1 MLFTAGQPQSECP
14 AHTWAMAPLPRAP
27 WAEVVEPWMGWL
39 GTLDEAFTCF
49 LFFFFKMSIGFCRLP
64 QWLSGKE
71 SACNAGDAASI
82 PASGRSLEEGMA
94 TIPVFLPGE
103 SRGQRSLVGDSPQRR
118 KESDTTE
125 AREQGRMQGS
135 AWFSLTSLLI
145 YLSIFGCAGSSLL
158 PGLCLVATWGLLP
171 SGSA

>member
-82 PASGRSLEEGMA
+82 PASGRSPGGGHGNHSSILAWRIPWTEELGGRQSTA
-94 TIPVFLPGE
+94 
-103 SRGQRSLVGDSPQRR
+103 SQRVRHDR
-118 KESDTTE
+118 
-125 AREQGRMQGS
+125 S
-135 AWFSLTSLLI
+135 AW
-145 YLSIFGCAGSSLL
+145 AGTHA
-158 PGLCLVATWGLLP
+158 GLCLILSHFFTNLFIYFWLCWVFIAARAL
-171 SGSA
+171 SSCHVGSTP